1 MSTHQMNLTR
11 NPFNKIKSGDKI
23 IESRLFDEKRQKIN
37 IGDEI
42 EFSCNENLNEKILT
56 KVKAIYRYQNFL
68 EMFNDFPPAFF
79 GGNSIEEL
87 IKEIETFYS
96 KDDQEKNG
104 VVGIKVNLIK

>member
-1 MSTHQMNLTR
+1 MNTHQMNLTK
-11 NPFNKIKSGDKI
+11 NPFDKIKSGIKI

-37 IGDEI
+37 IGDNI

-56 KVKAIYRYQNFL
+56 KVNAIYRYQNFL

-96 KDDQEKNG
+96 KDAQQKNG